1 MITRSTILLS
11 AAIVLGAASSAM
23 ASNPHGDDSFSS
35 AQSPSLTQIQNTPA
49 AAFAQAPG
57 IVVRRNAVRGVN
69 RAFDSNGSVVGADPD
84 AFIRNELMRDPPGRG
99 D

>member
-11 AAIVLGAASSAM
+11 AAIVLGAASSAA

-35 AQSPSLTQIQNTPA
+35 AQSPNLTQIQIAPE
-49 AAFAQAPG
+49 AAFAQAGG
-57 IVVRRNAVRGVN
+57 IVVRRNAAGGVR
-69 RAFDSNGSVVGADPD
+69 RAFDSNGNVVGADPD